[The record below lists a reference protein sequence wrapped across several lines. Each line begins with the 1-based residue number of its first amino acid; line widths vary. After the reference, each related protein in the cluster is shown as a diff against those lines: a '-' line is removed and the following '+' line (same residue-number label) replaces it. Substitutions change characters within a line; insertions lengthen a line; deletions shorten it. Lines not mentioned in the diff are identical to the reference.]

1 MEKNF
6 ELEKQEFLKQTEGIY
21 PFGEFE
27 KRLLTGFLY
36 FRNKESEG
44 SYHFLPAQDTAKD
57 TIPISFSEFYITRN
71 AELGYYDYLKEY
83 PNISYKR
90 SFSET
95 LLSKEE
101 KVRREKEIKMLKKF
115 MRKSLFVFSALSHR
129 LSVPFEFFEKELP
142 LSELGKVDFNTNH
155 PYINLPYFPVLC
167 NLLSRAVVP
176 EDFLDKQI
184 ERPFTANDAKNF
196 STPVRKELIKKIIKE
211 MEKLNE
217 AGEEIN
223 AVISCN
229 LSIYISVHDFS
240 LSHHLAEEILDTP
253 FLPSEIF
260 LTLSRNKTVE
270 EDIREKAFEK
280 CNNISVSFVPENCVK
295 SVYSVFAD
303 TYFEVICS
311 PSFDADKDRIDS
323 MTACQFCN
331 QFDEF
336 LSNNPLP
343 YSCVKD
349 FFLRFQYLG
358 DKANTKDF
366 IRFTKKIV
374 TSGINNSSVSFS
386 PASSLKILVDSVL
399 KSSSFSS
406 MSSKEKN
413 GIYLNFFNSSSLNK
427 NNSDSRTRNRI
438 LNDITKN
445 IVNDRVPVK
454 IEEETAKNIVDF
466 FSDSAYCLKEFIKL
480 CDSKDKNDEN
490 VIASAILKCPNV
502 YNETLEYL
510 IKEDLRNTTCHFKT
524 FLKLKAEMSAYGES
538 DVLLSS
544 LQDMFYGV
552 CLRRFSVNSSVRKDY
567 SYYGSSFNCNN
578 IISEN
583 SLFDLLKGF
592 SEEHYDFRE
601 TANLEEIKEKI
612 NEFMTDAFSDKKHY
626 KSPVI
631 FPDQVSF
638 YSKEAPLY
646 FYNALIDYRSDIK
659 KYFSGNSSLN
669 ALYKNSDTGYRY
681 IPKIF
686 TINYADIKDLDKN
699 NIPVKNYLFSF
710 LEKDTEKRT
719 NEIVENAYNGKTPLF
734 TPLIHNLLS
743 TYNLQSVYEQ
753 TEEKEK
759 ENEIQEPN
767 KKEKIMPER

>member
-1 MEKNF
+1 MENKF

-36 FRNKESEG
+36 FRNKENESFYFG
-44 SYHFLPAQDTAKD
+44 FLPAQDTAKD

-95 LLSKEE
+95 PFSKEE
-101 KVRREKEIKMLKKF
+101 KTGIEKEIKMLKKF

-129 LSVPFEFFEKELP
+129 FSVPFEFFEKELP
-142 LSELGKVDFNTNH
+142 LSELGKVNSDANL
-155 PYINLPYFPVLC
+155 PYINLPYFPVLLG
-167 NLLSRAVVP
+167 LLSRTDVP

-184 ERPFTANDAKNF
+184 ERPFTANDAENF
-196 STPVRKELIKKIIKE
+196 STPVRKKLIKKIIKE
-211 MEKLNE
+211 MKKLNE

-223 AVISCN
+223 AVLSCN

-270 EDIREKAFEK
+270 EDIREKAFER

-303 TYFEVICS
+303 TYFEVMCS

-358 DKANTKDF
+358 DKANIKDF
-366 IRFTKKIV
+366 VRFTKKII
-374 TSGINNSSVSFS
+374 TAGINNSSVSFS
-386 PASSLKILVDSVL
+386 PASSLKILVDSAL
-399 KSSSFSS
+399 KSPSFSS
-406 MSSKEKN
+406 MSTKEKN
-413 GIYLNFFNSSSLNK
+413 GLYLIFFNSSSLNK

-438 LNDITKN
+438 LNDIAKN

-466 FSDSAYCLKEFIKL
+466 FSDSAYYLKEFIKL
-480 CDSKDKNDEN
+480 CGSKDKNDEN
-490 VIASAILKCPNV
+490 IIASAILKCPDV
-502 YNETLEYL
+502 YNETMEYL
-510 IKEDLRNTTCHFKT
+510 IKEGFKNTTCHFKT

-538 DVLLSS
+538 NVLLSS

-552 CLRRFSVNSSVRKDY
+552 CLNSSVRKDY
-567 SYYGSSFNCNN
+567 SYYGSSLDSNN
-578 IISEN
+578 ILSEN

-592 SEEHYDFRE
+592 SEEHYDFKE
-601 TANLEEIKEKI
+601 TMNLEEIKEKI
-612 NEFMTDAFSDKKHY
+612 NEFMTVAFSDGKQY
-626 KSPVI
+626 KLPVT

-646 FYNALIDYRSDIK
+646 FYSALIDYRSDIK
-659 KYFSGNSSLN
+659 KYFSGNPSLN

-719 NEIVENAYNGKTPLF
+719 SAIVENTYNGKTPLL

-743 TYNLQSVYEQ
+743 TYNLQSIYEQ
-753 TEEKEK
+753 IQEKEK
-759 ENEIQEPN
+759 ENEKHIE
-767 KKEKIMPER
+767 KEKIMPER